1 MIFLNQW
8 LLGNA
13 RSAAVPDLCGGEDWG
28 GGAGWGRRRWES
40 AVRRATHD
48 AHENPPRKHVA
59 PRAAPARGG
68 FNTGSVSFRPGRSS
82 GYDASFACSIA
93 WPGRA
98 GPAHEAWQGLAVA
111 AGERHSP
118 VTPRTAWP
126 GQAGPSRAGTDRA
139 GPGRTG

>member
-28 GGAGWGRRRWES
+28 GGAGWGSRRWES

-59 PRAAPARGG
+59 PCAAPARGG
-68 FNTGSVSFRPGRSS
+68 FITGFVSFRPGRSS
-82 GYDASFACSIA
+82 G
-93 WPGRA
+93 
-98 GPAHEAWQGLAVA
+98 VT
-111 AGERHSP
+111 AGERHSM

-126 GQAGPSRAGTDRA
+126 GQDGLTLPSPTRPGPACLFR
-139 GPGRTG
+139 PGSAQV